1 MIFGPYSRFHFL
13 ETAQQNSSCFR
24 GKGCQIIMGIVVA
37 AYTFACLRRQNN
49 AFREDG
55 GSWFYWILPHLLRV
69 ADCLKDNGTTNQMG
83 QKDVRGHSLSTS
95 TTETMMMM
103 MAATSSS
110 DGVIHRN
117 TGRGAFRHTQCYI
130 KG

>member
-83 QKDVRGHSLSTS
+83 QKDVRGHSLSTCI
-95 TTETMMMM
+95 TTCN
-103 MAATSSS
+103 TSY
-110 DGVIHRN
+110 
-117 TGRGAFRHTQCYI
+117 FCYLCVPSFVTVLAPI
-130 KG
+130 IIAINKKTLYYH